1 MNHHADKGWSCTR
14 QELIGSL
21 QHDNLV
27 KCNCTGNLGYVTMLQ
42 IDLDCL
48 NSLVLIIYVRL
59 TIALLAI
66 IASVV
71 SKTITPV

>member
-1 MNHHADKGWSCTR
+1 MNHHADKGSSCTR

-21 QHDNLV
+21 QHDNIV
-27 KCNCTGNLGYVTMLQ
+27 QRNCAGNLGYVTILQ
-42 IDLDCL
+42 SDLDCL
-48 NSLVLIIYVRL
+48 NSLFLIIYVRL